1 MRSRKPADV
10 RKTEIVDAALDLADA
25 VGPERLST
33 EAVADAVGLTQP
45 GIFRHFPRKQDLWEA
60 VAQRIGSMMEARW
73 QAARDGAATPLDE
86 IRALV
91 EAQLRLV
98 QGTPAIPAILFSRE
112 LHVRN
117 EALRTI
123 FHGLLE
129 RLHRTIAEL
138 AEKAR
143 ADGAL
148 RADVDPQDVAFLTI
162 ALVQGLVVR
171 WSVSAR
177 GFDLAAEGSRLARRQ
192 LALMTADGGDV
203 R

>member
-60 VAQRIGSMMEARW
+60 VAQRIGAMMEARW

-86 IRALV
+86 IQALI

-117 EALRTI
+117 EGLRTI
-123 FHGLLE
+123 FHGLLD
-129 RLHRTIAEL
+129 RFHRTIAEL

-143 ADGAL
+143 AEGAL

-192 LALMTADGGDV
+192 LALMNADGGDA